1 MDEALQ
7 LLKERN
13 LIRYRHNATLIPCVC
28 QLTGHTASVQA
39 NVFWSALSPR
49 QSDSQISAPLSFK
62 TSCNPVLVI
71 FSLLCSAFNHIY
83 IIIYLI
89 VFVLYCL
96 LLVSLTFLVIQPL
109 GCERDINKLLLLLLL
124 LLLLEMIQDQLCT
137 SREDKRTNLRNTL
150 LALAADSPSIAIYT
164 CTCTPVRLVVG
175 FVGNTFLIMGT
186 NCISFDLGGNGNA
199 IIRLVH
205 CNGNVQNGGESVLD

>member
-1 MDEALQ
+1 MEIW
-7 LLKERN
+7 R
-13 LIRYRHNATLIPCVC
+13 
-28 QLTGHTASVQA
+28 
-39 NVFWSALSPR
+39 ALSPR
-49 QSDSQISAPLSFK
+49 QSDSQISAPLSSK

-124 LLLLEMIQDQLCT
+124 LLSLLLYI
-137 SREDKRTNLRNTL
+137 
-150 LALAADSPSIAIYT
+150 
-164 CTCTPVRLVVG
+164 
-175 FVGNTFLIMGT
+175 
-186 NCISFDLGGNGNA
+186 
-199 IIRLVH
+199 
-205 CNGNVQNGGESVLD
+205 

>member
-1 MDEALQ
+1 M
-7 LLKERN
+7 LL
-13 LIRYRHNATLIPCVC
+13 
-28 QLTGHTASVQA
+28 
-39 NVFWSALSPR
+39 
-49 QSDSQISAPLSFK
+49 
-62 TSCNPVLVI
+62 
-71 FSLLCSAFNHIY
+71 
-83 IIIYLI
+83 IIIICLI

-109 GCERDINKLLLLLLL
+109 GCDRDISKLLS
-124 LLLLEMIQDQLCT
+124 LLLEMIQDQLCT

-150 LALAADSPSIAIYT
+150 LALAADSPSLAIYT
-164 CTCTPVRLVVG
+164 CTCTPVSLVVG

-205 CNGNVQNGGESVLD
+205 CNGNVQNGGECVLD

>member
-1 MDEALQ
+1 M
-7 LLKERN
+7 LL
-13 LIRYRHNATLIPCVC
+13 
-28 QLTGHTASVQA
+28 
-39 NVFWSALSPR
+39 
-49 QSDSQISAPLSFK
+49 
-62 TSCNPVLVI
+62 
-71 FSLLCSAFNHIY
+71 
-83 IIIYLI
+83 IIIICLI

-96 LLVSLTFLVIQPL
+96 LLVSLTFLVIQPS
-109 GCERDINKLLLLLLL
+109 GCERDISKL

-175 FVGNTFLIMGT
+175 FVGNTFLMMGT

-199 IIRLVH
+199 IITLVH

>member
-1 MDEALQ
+1 MF
-7 LLKERN
+7 R
-13 LIRYRHNATLIPCVC
+13 C
-28 QLTGHTASVQA
+28 
-39 NVFWSALSPR
+39 ALSPR
-49 QSDSQISAPLSFK
+49 QSNSQISALLSFK

-96 LLVSLTFLVIQPL
+96 LLVSLTFLVFQPL
-109 GCERDINKLLLLLLL
+109 GCERDISKL

-137 SREDKRTNLRNTL
+137 SRHKRTNLRNTL
-150 LALAADSPSIAIYT
+150 QALAADSPSLAIYT
-164 CTCTPVRLVVG
+164 CTCTPVTLVVG

-205 CNGNVQNGGESVLD
+205 CNGNVQNGGECVLD